1 MDTLQSLHEGQR
13 FISGEPRL
21 DFILRLVVNIVST
34 FVLIRFIY
42 YPYNSRVKYL
52 FTFFLMGMM
61 IFLIASIL
69 DKVSLDMGFALGL
82 FAIFGIVRYRSPS
95 IDLKEMTY
103 LFLIIGTSIINA
115 LVEFNVAAWFGL
127 LLANFIILSSATI
140 MEIYKPKNYVLKRAL
155 VFTPS
160 SYAVL
165 NNNEDLLDEIREKT
179 GINVLRVE
187 ITKINEAKNEVSVW
201 IYFRENNESL
211 KAIEEGALEPEEELE
226 ESYWGNSSSSSSY

>member
-115 LVEFNVAAWFGL
+115 LVEFNVAA
-127 LLANFIILSSATI
+127 NFIILSSATI

>member
-1 MDTLQSLHEGQR
+1 MDTLQSLQEGQR
-13 FISGEPRL
+13 LISGEPRL

-42 YPYNSRVKYL
+42 YPNNSRVKYL

-69 DKVSLDMGFALGL
+69 DKVSLDMGLALGL

-127 LLANFIILSSATI
+127 LMSNFIILSSATI
-140 MEIYKPKNYVLKRAL
+140 MEVYKPKNYVLKRAL

-165 NNNEDLLDEIREKT
+165 NNNEDLLNEIREKT
-179 GINVLRVE
+179 GINVLKVE
-187 ITKINEAKNEVSVW
+187 ITKINEAKNEVF
-201 IYFRENNESL
+201 IQIADEY
-211 KAIEEGALEPEEELE
+211 KHCKILE
-226 ESYWGNSSSSSSY
+226 

>member
-1 MDTLQSLHEGQR
+1 MQSLQEGQR
-13 FISGEPRL
+13 LISGEPRL

-42 YPYNSRVKYL
+42 YPNNSRVKYL

-69 DKVSLDMGFALGL
+69 DKVSLDMGLALGL

-127 LLANFIILSSATI
+127 LMSNFIILSSATI
-140 MEIYKPKNYVLKRAL
+140 MEVYKPKNYVLKRAL

-165 NNNEDLLDEIREKT
+165 NNNEDLLNEIREKT
-179 GINVLRVE
+179 GINVLKVE
-187 ITKINEAKNEVSVW
+187 ITKINEAKNEVF
-201 IYFRENNESL
+201 IQIADEY
-211 KAIEEGALEPEEELE
+211 KHCKILE
-226 ESYWGNSSSSSSY
+226 